1 MKSNKVSKLEKN
13 RFSILTDD
21 LSECFICQR
30 PRDDINEIFMGRNR
44 QNSMKWGLCIPMC
57 RRCHNNYHKDRKM
70 QEYFMKMGQEA
81 FEKVYPNEEF
91 IKIFLKNYK
100 D

>member
-21 LSECFICQR
+21 LNRCFICDKQ
-30 PRDDINEIFMGRNR
+30 RDDINEIFMGRNR

-57 RRCHNNYHKDRKM
+57 RRCHNDYHKDRKM

-81 FEKVYPNEEF
+81 FEKTYPNEEF